1 MGATINCEAFVEI
14 KVKTAEITRLRVDA
28 LALPVFEGTKKLSGP
43 LAALDKRLGGTVLK
57 LLKSGEVNGGAGE
70 VTVIFSLGKITAERV
85 VLLGL
90 GRARKLDA
98 ETLRAAAALF
108 TRRAKRQG
116 WSTLALLCPDGPD
129 GLVMGQAV
137 AEGAELGGYAFTKY
151 FSKPDK
157 KAAAKRLTLIEENR
171 GRRAALKA
179 GTARGQIMASAQM
192 LARDLVN
199 EPSNRMTPTDVAE
212 AASKVAEENG
222 LTIEV
227 HDREWITAQG
237 MGCLLGVNRGS
248 AQPPQFIRLDYR
260 GGKTETLDLVLIGKG
275 VTFDSGGIS
284 IKPSEGMG
292 DMKGDMAGAAAVIAA
307 MEAIGQLKPNLN
319 VTALVAA
326 TENMPDGDAYKPGD
340 VLTAMNG
347 KTVEIVNTDAEG
359 RLTLADAL
367 CYANSLKAKRLVDVA
382 TLTGACQVALGVETT
397 GAFGNNQRLMKRL
410 LQAAK
415 TTGER
420 TWELPM
426 DDVYKELN
434 RSDIADVKNAGS
446 RWGGAISAAQFL
458 HEFAGNTPW
467 VHLDIA
473 GTSDTTREAGYL
485 TKGATGAPV
494 RTLVTLVL
502 EMAA

>member
-1 MGATINCEAFVEI
+1 MARRSVEI
-14 KVKTAEITRLRVDA
+14 KVKSAEIMRLRVDA
-28 LALPVFEGTKKLSGP
+28 LALPVFEGEKKLNP
-43 LAALDKRLGGTVLK
+43 ALAALDKKLGGTLLK
-57 LLKSGEVNGGAGE
+57 LVKSGEVKGKAGE
-70 VTVIFSLGKITAERV
+70 VTVLHSLGKIAAGRV

-90 GRARKLDA
+90 GRTRKLDA
-98 ETLRAAAALF
+98 ETLRAAVAVF
-108 TRRAKRQG
+108 SRRAKAQG
-116 WSTLALLCPDGPD
+116 WSTLALLSPDGPEASI
-129 GLVMGQAV
+129 VGQAV
-137 AEGAELGGYAFTKY
+137 AEGAELGGYAFNKY
-151 FSKPDK
+151 FSKPEK
-157 KAAAKRLTLIEENR
+157 KADVKRLTLIEANQ
-171 GRRAALKA
+171 GRRAALRA
-179 GTARGQIMASAQM
+179 GAARGQIMASAQM

-199 EPSNRMTPTDVAE
+199 EPSNQMTPTDVAE
-212 AASKVAEENG
+212 AAGKVAAANG
-222 LTIEV
+222 LKIEV
-227 HDREWITAQG
+227 HDIEWIKEQG

-248 AQPPQFIRLDYR
+248 ALPPKFIRLDYK
-260 GGKTETLDLVLIGKG
+260 GGKTDAIDLALIGKG

-284 IKPSEGMG
+284 IKPSEGMQ

-307 MEAIGQLKPNLN
+307 MDAIGKLKPEIN

-326 TENMPDGDAYKPGD
+326 TENMPDGNAYKPGD

-367 CYANSLKAKRLVDVA
+367 CYAVSLKAKRLIDVA
-382 TLTGACQVALGVETT
+382 TLTGACVVALGTETT
-397 GAFGNNQRLMKRL
+397 GAFGNNPRLMKRL

-420 TWELPM
+420 TWQLPI
-426 DDVYKELN
+426 DDIYKALN
-434 RSDIADVKNAGS
+434 KSDIADVKNAGS
-446 RWGGAISAAQFL
+446 RWGGAISAAHFL
-458 HEFAGNTPW
+458 YEFAGNTPW

-485 TKGATGAPV
+485 TKGGTGVPV

>member
-1 MGATINCEAFVEI
+1 MEI
-14 KVKTAEITRLRVDA
+14 KVKAAELTRLRVDA
-28 LALPVFEGTKKLSGP
+28 LALPVCEGTKKLNGP
-43 LAALDKRLGGTVLK
+43 LAALDKKLDGTLLK
-57 LLKSGEVNGGAGE
+57 LLKSGEVKGKAGE
-70 VTVIFSLGKITAERV
+70 VTVLYSLGKIPAGRV

-90 GRARKLDA
+90 GRARKLDG
-98 ETLRAAAALF
+98 ETLRAATALF

-116 WSTLALLCPDGPD
+116 WGTLAMLCPDGPAAFAT
-129 GLVMGQAV
+129 GQAV
-137 AEGAELGGYAFTKY
+137 AEGAELGSYAFNKY

-157 KAAAKRLTLIEENR
+157 QATAKRLTLIEADR
-171 GRRAALKA
+171 GRRAALRA
-179 GTARGQIMASAQM
+179 GAARGQVMAGAQM

-199 EPSNRMTPTDVAE
+199 EPSNQMTPTDIAE
-212 AASKVAEENG
+212 AAAEVAAANG
-222 LTIEV
+222 LKIEV
-227 HDREWITAQG
+227 HDIEWIEEQG

-248 AQPPQFIRLDYR
+248 AQPPKFIKLDYQ
-260 GGKTETLDLVLIGKG
+260 GGKTDTLDLVLIGKG
-275 VTFDSGGIS
+275 ITFDSGGIS

-307 MEAIGQLKPNLN
+307 MQAIGSLKPQIN
-319 VTALVAA
+319 VSALVAA
-326 TENMPDGDAYKPGD
+326 TENMPDGNAYKPGD
-340 VLTAMNG
+340 VLRAMNG

-367 CYANSLKAKRLVDVA
+367 CYANSLKAKRLIDLA

-397 GAFGNNQRLMKRL
+397 GAFGNNQRLMNRL
-410 LQAAK
+410 LKAAK
-415 TTGER
+415 ETGER
-420 TWELPM
+420 AWQLPM
-426 DDVYKELN
+426 DDIYKELN

>member
-1 MGATINCEAFVEI
+1 MEI
-14 KVKTAEITRLRVDA
+14 KVKAAEVTRLRVDA
-28 LALPVFEGTKKLSGP
+28 LALPVFEGDKKLKGT
-43 LAALDKRLGGTVLK
+43 LAALDKKLGGTLLK
-57 LLKSGEVNGGAGE
+57 LIKSGEIKGKAGE
-70 VTVIFSLGKITAERV
+70 VTVLYSPGKIAAGRV

-98 ETLRAAAALF
+98 ETVRTTAALF
-108 TRRAKRQG
+108 SRRAGKQG
-116 WSTLALLCPDGPD
+116 WRTLALASPD
-129 GLVMGQAV
+129 GLDARVLGQAV
-137 AEGAELGGYAFTKY
+137 AEGIELGGYAFDKY
-151 FSKPDK
+151 FSKPEK
-157 KAAAKRLTLIEENR
+157 KADVKRLTLIEAGR
-171 GRRAALKA
+171 GRRAALRA
-179 GTARGQIMASAQM
+179 GAARGQIMASAQM

-199 EPSNRMTPTDVAE
+199 EPSNQMTPANVAE
-212 AASKVAEENG
+212 AAGKVAAAGG
-222 LTIEV
+222 LGIEV
-227 HDREWITAQG
+227 HDTAWIEEQG

-248 AQPPQFIRLDYR
+248 AQPPKFIRLDYQ
-260 GGKTETLDLVLIGKG
+260 GGKTDAIDLVLIGKG

-307 MEAIGQLKPNLN
+307 MQAIGSLKPRIN

-326 TENMPDGDAYKPGD
+326 TENMPDGNAYKPGD
-340 VLTAMNG
+340 VLKAMNG

-367 CYANSLKAKRLVDVA
+367 CYANSLKAKRLIDVA
-382 TLTGACQVALGVETT
+382 TLTGACVVALGNITT
-397 GAFGNNQRLMKRL
+397 GAFGNNQRLMNRL

-415 TTGER
+415 ETGER
-420 TWELPM
+420 TWQMPL
-426 DDVYKELN
+426 DDVYKDLN
-434 RSDIADVKNAGS
+434 KSDIADVKNAGS

-485 TKGATGAPV
+485 TKGGTGVPV

-502 EMAA
+502 KMAG